1 MLLSTIHTFCAID
14 RVCFMSF
21 GFGGF
26 LDQSSPLIEPNAKT
40 MQVIYWSLIEESI
53 FQPCTILLFIC
64 NCIFDC
70 ERLPF
75 SGQYSKY
82 TQCIMLVAFHLVLAK
97 EIPKV
102 HKCEVVVRICWVT
115 NTSALCTAPG
125 HQFSSTFEICHHS
138 IQDQNTYLWAF
149 LFP

>member
-1 MLLSTIHTFCAID
+1 MKVSLLQYFSLLVLLSTIHTFCAID

-21 GFGGF
+21 GLGGF

-97 EIPKV
+97 EISKV
-102 HKCEVVVRICWVT
+102 HKCEVVVRTYMQGHKHKCIVH
-115 NTSALCTAPG
+115 CTG
-125 HQFSSTFEICHHS
+125 SSIF
-138 IQDQNTYLWAF
+138 
-149 LFP
+149 

>member
-1 MLLSTIHTFCAID
+1 MDFYLERVESFYSHFFTFSVAFNNSYFFSAID

-21 GFGGF
+21 GLVGF

-97 EIPKV
+97 EIP
-102 HKCEVVVRICWVT
+102 
-115 NTSALCTAPG
+115 
-125 HQFSSTFEICHHS
+125 
-138 IQDQNTYLWAF
+138 
-149 LFP
+149 